1 MFNALF
7 TKTEEYAKL
16 AQALGGPGACAL
28 FGIPGAGRALVYAA
42 LSQALDRPLCI
53 VTQMCIRDR
62 PEPASYVFFYAFSN
76 LRNLLYIIQN

>member
-28 FGIPGAGRALVYAA
+28 FGIPGEGGRWFTP
-42 LSQALDRPLCI
+42 RFP
-53 VTQMCIRDR
+53 RH
-62 PEPASYVFFYAFSN
+62 
-76 LRNLLYIIQN
+76 

>member
-16 AQALGGPGACAL
+16 AQALGVPGACAL

-53 VTQMCIRDR
+53 VT
-62 PEPASYVFFYAFSN
+62 PGEAEAFYYAFYS
-76 LRNLLYIIQN
+76 LHRCCVSFCHRRYA